1 MNRFPAHE
9 LGGWSGGVWSP
20 KQPTSPIL
28 GFSNDSRSLKPGDCF
43 VALSTDKR
51 DGHDFVAAAAERG
64 AVAAIVSRA
73 VPAAPIAQ
81 LIVNDPLEAFQLIAN
96 AHRERF
102 LKPVVGITGSAGK
115 TSTKDLLRRMLG
127 GEGVCAT
134 AANLNNQI
142 GVPLTLL
149 SIDRDAHACAVVE
162 AGTNHLGEIPR
173 LSWLIDPTVSI
184 VTLVAPAHL
193 EFLGSIE
200 AVAKEKAAL
209 IENTRASGMAFIPSQ
224 CLQFE
229 AFRRPF
235 PCAVTVVR
243 AQDDANRTQI
253 PGSQTCLYRAR
264 HLENETQ
271 LELVAPSGA
280 RSLFTFAPASAGM
293 VSNVALALCAARRL
307 GRADG
312 DLQSALSQW
321 KPSPMRG
328 EIYRHGDSLYYLD
341 CYNANPASLTDALE
355 AFQLRAEPAL
365 SRLYVIG
372 SMGEL
377 GPQAAEL
384 HRRAVA
390 QVRLRPQDRVVAIGQ
405 HAADIAEGLVAAGN
419 AAALIETAAEL
430 DGARALISG
439 FAGAFFFKGSRSV
452 GLERLLPAELLA
464 QISH

>member
-1 MNRFPAHE
+1 MTRFPAHE

-28 GFSNDSRSLKPGDCF
+28 GFSNDSRSIKPGECF

-51 DGHDFVAAAAERG
+51 DGHDFVADAAARG

-81 LIVNDPLEAFQLIAN
+81 LIVNDPLESFQLIAN

-127 GEGVCAT
+127 GDAVCAT

-149 SIDRDAHACAVVE
+149 SIDREAHACAVVE

-184 VTLVAPAHL
+184 VTLVAAAHL
-193 EFLGSIE
+193 QYLGCIE

-209 IENTRASGMAFIPSQ
+209 IENTRPSGMAFVPGQ

-235 PCAVTVVR
+235 PCGVTVVR
-243 AQDDANRTQI
+243 PQDGANCTQL

-264 HLENETQ
+264 YVEGETQ
-271 LELVAPSGA
+271 LELISPSGTRA
-280 RSLFTFAPASAGM
+280 VFTFAPASAGM
-293 VSNVALALCAARRL
+293 ISNVALALCASRQL
-307 GRADG
+307 GRSDV
-312 DLQSALSQW
+312 DLQAALSAW

-328 EIYRHGDSLYYLD
+328 EIYRHGKSLYYLD

-355 AFQLRAEPAL
+355 AFQLRADAGLP
-365 SRLYVIG
+365 RLYVIG

-377 GPQAAEL
+377 GAQAPEL

-390 QVRLRPQDRVVAIGQ
+390 QVRLRPEDRVVAVGP
-405 HAADIAEGLVAAGN
+405 HAADIADGLIAAGN
-419 AAALIETAAEL
+419 PSALIERAAQLEE
-430 DGARALISG
+430 ARAWVSA
-439 FAGAFFFKGSRSV
+439 FEGALFFKGSRSV
-452 GLERLLPAELLA
+452 GLERLLPAELYA